1 MIWTYQ
7 LFAFWK
13 IISFPG
19 ILIVV
24 SHDRY
29 FLDRVVRRLFVYDG
43 TGHINQF
50 EGSYTDYYLEHGSFA
65 NSAKSVSDTEC
76 AGKANITAS
85 RKNTPS
91 VTERSDTSKKE
102 AAPKRTK
109 TKLSFNEQREYDNI
123 ENDIM
128 ICEEKIDGLDREIAA
143 AATDFT
149 KLNHLMAE
157 KESAEMKLEHLMDR
171 YVYLTDLVESFKK
184 SPEDHA

>member
-1 MIWTYQ
+1 M
-7 LFAFWK
+7 
-13 IISFPG
+13 
-19 ILIVV
+19 
-24 SHDRY
+24 
-29 FLDRVVRRLFVYDG
+29 
-43 TGHINQF
+43 
-50 EGSYTDYYLEHGSFA
+50 
-65 NSAKSVSDTEC
+65 
-76 AGKANITAS
+76 
-85 RKNTPS
+85 NTPS
-91 VTERSDTSKKE
+91 GTERPDASKKE